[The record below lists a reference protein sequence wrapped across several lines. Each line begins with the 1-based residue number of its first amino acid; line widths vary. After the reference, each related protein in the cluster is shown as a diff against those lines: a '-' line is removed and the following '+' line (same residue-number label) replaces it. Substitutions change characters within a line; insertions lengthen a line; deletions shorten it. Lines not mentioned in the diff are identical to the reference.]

1 MLFWIIAGLLLT
13 LCVAFVAG
21 RLRTAGDAA
30 RPDIAVY
37 RDQLREL
44 DRDRAR
50 GTLDPE
56 EAEAARTEVAR
67 RLLAADRAGAS
78 AVRGTGSRIVGLL
91 LVAVPIVGVSLG
103 VYLAIG
109 APGYPDLPLAG
120 RIAQIEAARAARP
133 DQAAAE
139 ADVPDR
145 IDDSRPDVTEMAAQL
160 KSVLLERPDDLQGWR
175 LAVRTQS
182 GLNDLKAAWRSQ
194 DRVVALLGDEATGDD
209 FATLA
214 ELMVLAAEGYV
225 SPQAETALAE
235 AVRRDPGNGTARY
248 YAGLMYAQGGR
259 PDRAFVIWR
268 ALVADSAADDPW
280 LPPIYAQIERVSAL
294 AGDPTPLD
302 ELPQPRGPSADDIA
316 AAEELSPEDRIEM
329 IGGMVQGLSERLA
342 TEGGPATDW
351 ARLITSYGVLGRSDD
366 AALIY
371 GEART
376 VFAADADALD
386 ILSRAAEQAGVKQ

>member
-67 RLLAADRAGAS
+67 RLLAADRAETR
-78 AVRGTGSRIVGLL
+78 AVRGTGNRALGLL
-91 LVAVPIVGVSLG
+91 LVALPIVGVSLAT
-103 VYLAIG
+103 YLAIG

-194 DRVVALLGDEATGDD
+194 DRVVALLGEAATGDD

-259 PDRAFVIWR
+259 PDRAFGIWR

-316 AAEELSPEDRIEM
+316 AAEELTPEERIEM